1 VNRDTIL
8 PVTDAIPAPA
18 RRENGRDDQEPGKG
32 EDQAHPDE
40 IVRALLDK
48 TIENGATAD
57 EERAAVAKA
66 EQLIAKHRLERS
78 GFQFPPDRRQLAD
91 RTKRR
96 TIREA
101 CEELLRQEPALGYE
115 EVLSRVRAEFAG
127 CNTSVKCLRYYATKM
142 RGRDVRVPVRPRA
155 SRGSG
160 GTA

>member
-1 VNRDTIL
+1 MTTKNQVK
-8 PVTDAIPAPA
+8 A
-18 RRENGRDDQEPGKG
+18 RTRRT
-32 EDQAHPDE
+32 PDE

-48 TIENGATAD
+48 TIENGATAG

-78 GFQFPPDRRQLAD
+78 EFQFPPDRRLLAD
-91 RTKRR
+91 RSKRR

-115 EVLSRVRAEFAG
+115 EIVSRVRAEFTG
-127 CNTSVKCLRYYATKM
+127 CKTTVKCLRYYATKM